1 MLLAIR
7 ERVMGVVGWILLGIL
22 SIAFAFFG
30 LNSYMQSS
38 AVTYAALVNDV
49 EITPRQQQRAYQN
62 LRSRMQE
69 LMGDAY
75 DPAMLDEAAL
85 KSAALQQLIN
95 EELLL
100 QAAEREGFAASDQ
113 QVAARINAIDAFKTD
128 GVFSKE
134 KYNRLL
140 NLQGMSPPGFE
151 WQLQREIISDQLQA
165 GILQTAAATQ
175 DELQQAYMLQGQQRR
190 FRYITLPVADF
201 RDQVEVSDDDIRQY
215 YESHANEF
223 MTPERVRV
231 QYLQLDMDDIK
242 VDNPVD
248 EQAVEALYRDRAETY
263 VTPEQRRV
271 RHILIQLPQDADA
284 AADAAALQKARDAIK
299 RIQDGEAFAD
309 VAKELSADP
318 GSAANGGDLGLF
330 GRGIMTPAF
339 EEVAFSLPAGELSE
353 PVKTPFGYHVIE
365 VLEIQPEIATPL
377 EEVRDELVAALQ
389 EEDRSNIFFERSEI
403 LTSLTFEQPDT
414 LQGAAD
420 ALGLEIQES
429 DWITADGGTGIAENA
444 DIVETAF
451 SEDVL
456 LNGNNSTPVETSD
469 SQVVVLRLLEHQDA
483 ARQPLDEIRDIVRQG
498 LVDKKA
504 RQLVEIRG
512 AELLAAMT
520 EQGISLEDT
529 AATASAEVQQTGLIG
544 RNADTQPAPVIAKAF
559 TLDNPVDGKAVY
571 AGFAVPSGDYVII
584 ALDEVKQGDLAALPE
599 GARKQAWR
607 EFSTLLGNAEMAALQ
622 QSLRKQAKI
631 IIPASSEE

>member
-1 MLLAIR
+1 
-7 ERVMGVVGWILLGIL
+7 MGVVGWILLGIL

-38 AVTYAALVNDV
+38 SVTYAALVNDV
-49 EITPRQQQRAYQN
+49 EITPRQQQRAYQG

-85 KSAALQQLIN
+85 KAAALQQLIN

-100 QAAEREGFAASDQ
+100 QAADSEGFAASDQ

-134 KYNRLL
+134 KYSRVL
-140 NLQGMSPPGFE
+140 NLQGMTASGFE
-151 WQLQREIISDQLQA
+151 WQLQREIISDQLQS

-190 FRYITLPVADF
+190 FRYITLPVTGF
-201 RDQVEVSDDDIRQY
+201 HDQVEISDEDIKQY
-215 YESHANEF
+215 YESHADEF

-231 QYLQLDMDDIK
+231 QYLLLDMDDIV

-248 EQAVEALYRDRAETY
+248 EQALEALYRDRAETY

-271 RHILIQLPQDADA
+271 RHILVQLPQDADA
-284 AADAAALQKARDAIK
+284 AAADAALQKARDAIK
-299 RIQDGEAFAD
+299 RIQAGEAFAD
-309 VAKELSADP
+309 VAKELSDDP
-318 GSAANGGDLGLF
+318 GSAANGGDLGMF

-339 EEVAFSLPAGELSE
+339 EEAAFSLAPGELSE
-353 PVKTPFGYHVIE
+353 PVKSPFGYHVIE
-365 VLEIQPEIATPL
+365 VLEIEPEVATPL
-377 EEVRDELVAALQ
+377 EEIRDELVAALQ

-420 ALGLEIQES
+420 ALELEIQES
-429 DWITADGGTGIAENA
+429 DWISADGGSGIAANG
-444 DIVETAF
+444 DVVEMAF

-456 LNGNNSTPVETSD
+456 LNGNNSTPVEISD
-469 SQVVVLRLLEHQDA
+469 TQMVVLRLLEHQDA
-483 ARQPLDEIRDIVRQG
+483 ARQQLDEIREVVKQR
-498 LVDKKA
+498 LVDVKA
-504 RQLVEIRG
+504 RQLVESRG
-512 AELLAAMT
+512 AELLVAMT
-520 EQGISLEDT
+520 EQGTSLEDT
-529 AATASAEVQQTGLIG
+529 AGAAQVGVQQTGLIG
-544 RNADTQPAPVIAKAF
+544 RNADTHPAAVVAKAF
-559 TLDNPVDGKAVY
+559 TLDNPGDGEPVY
-571 AGFAVPSGDYVII
+571 AGFAVPSGDYVIL
-584 ALDEVKQGDLAALPE
+584 ALDEVKQGDLATLPE

-607 EFSTLLGNAEMAALQ
+607 EFSRILGNAEMAALQ
-622 QSLRKQAKI
+622 QTLRKQANI
-631 IIPASSEE
+631 IIPASSDE

>member
-7 ERVMGVVGWILLGIL
+7 ERVMGVVGWVLLGIL
-22 SIAFAFFG
+22 FIAFAFFG

-38 AVTYAALVNDV
+38 AVNYAALVNDV

-85 KSAALQQLIN
+85 KAAALQQLIN

-100 QAAEREGFAASDQ
+100 QAAEAEGFAASDQ

-140 NLQGMSPPGFE
+140 NLQGMSPSGFE
-151 WQLQREIISDQLQA
+151 WQLQRDIISDQLQS

-175 DELQQAYMLQGQQRR
+175 DELQQAYMLQAQQRR
-190 FRYITLPVADF
+190 FRYITLPMTGF
-201 RDQVEVSDDDIRQY
+201 SDQVEVSDDDIRQY
-215 YESHANEF
+215 YESRADEF

-231 QYLQLDMDDIK
+231 QYLQLDMDDIV

-248 EQAVEALYRDRAETY
+248 EQALEALYRDRAETY

-271 RHILIQLPQDADA
+271 RHILIQLPQDADTA
-284 AADAAALQKARDAIK
+284 AADAALQKARDAIK
-299 RIQDGEAFAD
+299 RIRAGEAFAD
-309 VAKELSADP
+309 VAKEVSDDP

-339 EEVAFSLPAGELSE
+339 EEVAFSLQPGELSE
-353 PVKTPFGYHVIE
+353 PVKSPFGYHVIE
-365 VLEIQPEIATPL
+365 VLEIQPEVATPL
-377 EEVRDELVAALQ
+377 EAVRDELIAVLQ
-389 EEDRSNIFFERSEI
+389 AEERSNIFFERSEI
-403 LTSLTFEQPDT
+403 LASLTFEQPDT

-420 ALGLEIQES
+420 ALGLDIQES
-429 DWITADGGTGIAENA
+429 DWISAQGGSGIAENS

-456 LNGNNSTPVETSD
+456 LNGNNSEPVEVSD
-469 SQVVVLRLLEHQDA
+469 SQIVVLRLLEHQEA
-483 ARQPLDEIRDIVRQG
+483 ARQPLDEIRDIVKQR
-498 LVDKKA
+498 LVDEKA
-504 RQLVEIRG
+504 RQLAENRG
-512 AELLAAMT
+512 AELLDAMR
-520 EQGISLEDT
+520 EQGTSLEDT
-529 AATASAEVQQTGLIG
+529 AAGVQVEVQQTGLIG
-544 RNADTQPAPVIAKAF
+544 RNADTYPAPVVAKAF
-559 TLDNPVDGKAVY
+559 TLDNPDDGEAVY
-571 AGFAVPSGDYVII
+571 AGFPVPSGDYVIL
-584 ALDEVKQGDLAALPE
+584 ALDEVKPGDLDALPE
-599 GARKQAWR
+599 AARKQAWR
-607 EFSTLLGNAEMAALQ
+607 EFSRILGNAEMAALQ
-622 QSLRKQAKI
+622 QTLRKQAEI
-631 IIPASSEE
+631 LIPAPSDE